1 MNGNSLLLDTNVVLY
16 LLAGDSTLAALIN
29 DKDVHI
35 SFISEIELLSFK
47 KLSVHEEQSI
57 KYFLADVT
65 IVDLNP
71 SIKKKTIAIRK
82 EYGMKIP
89 DSIIAATAGYH
100 NMPLLTADKDFKKIT
115 SITHLYYQR

>member
-1 MNGNSLLLDTNVVLY
+1 MNGNNLLLDTNVILY

-47 KLSVHEEQSI
+47 KLSVPEEQSI
-57 KYFLADVT
+57 KYFLADVI

-82 EYGMKIP
+82 EYGLKIP
-89 DSIIAATAGYH
+89 DSIIAATAAYL
-100 NMPLLTADKDFKKIT
+100 NIPILTADEDFKKINT
-115 SITHLYYQR
+115 ITHLHYQR